1 MSDSSDP
8 SWSEDWLEG
17 LDSGWLGSA
26 DAEKWEDEMLKRLE
40 TPVEPGEVE
49 EQGW

>member
-1 MSDSSDP
+1 MSDDP
-8 SWSEDWLEG
+8 GWREDWFEH
-17 LDSGWLGSA
+17 LDSGWLGSKE
-26 DAEKWEDEMLKRLE
+26 AEEWEDKMLKRME